1 MTKRGQEFR
10 ELLDEDENEMS
21 VVFTDPNQSDNPMI
35 FVSEEFEKQAGYTAA
50 EAIGR
55 NCRFL
60 QGPDTDPNAVQAIRS
75 ALKARTRFTID
86 ILNYR
91 NDGTSFVNRLRI
103 RPVFNDAG
111 GLEYFVGAQNPM
123 S

>member
-1 MTKRGQEFR
+1 MDKSKDEFR
-10 ELLDEDENEMS
+10 TLLDQDEIEMS
-21 VVFTDPNQSDNPMI
+21 VVFTDPNQPDNPVI
-35 FVSEEFEKQAGYTAA
+35 FVTEEFEKQTGYSAT
-50 EAIGR
+50 ESIGK

-75 ALKARTRFTID
+75 ALKAQTRFTID

-91 NDGTSFVNRLRI
+91 KDGTSFVNRLRI
-103 RPVFNDAG
+103 RPLFDEAG
-111 GLEYFVGAQNPM
+111 ELVYFVGAQNPI